1 LDNHYLHFMV
11 TQALVDSLKKI
22 FGESA
27 KDYMP
32 VIYKLASGLKSQDDV
47 NMAAQFFGKLYEHG
61 YTKSVEAHKDILSQF
76 GFSAKM
82 QINAVTDQN
91 LDDGQTACKI

>member
-1 LDNHYLHFMV
+1 MV

-27 KDYMP
+27 KDFMP
-32 VIYKLASGLKSQDDV
+32 VIYKLSAGLKSQDDV

-76 GFSAKM
+76 GLAAKM
-82 QINAVTDQN
+82 QVNEVIDQN
-91 LDDGQTACKI
+91 LGDDQTACRI

>member
-1 LDNHYLHFMV
+1 MDNQYLHFLV

-27 KDYMP
+27 KDFMP
-32 VIYKLASGLKSQDDV
+32 VIYKLAAGLKSQDDV

-76 GFSAKM
+76 GLSAKM
-82 QINAVTDQN
+82 QVNAVTDQN
-91 LDDGQTACKI
+91 LGDDQTACKI